1 MSPLA
6 GISLITLWMG
16 VVLIL
21 AVLARRRWPLQRE
34 LSRKIVHIGTGP
46 VLPLAWWLEI
56 PLALAA
62 PIALAVSVLALI
74 NHRWRLLPAVE
85 DVDRH
90 SYGTV
95 AYGLAI
101 TTLLVLF
108 WPDQAQAACAG
119 VLVMAAADGLAGLIG
134 RALQTPQWQLWGQ
147 TKSIAG
153 TLTMAVV
160 SLGVLAG
167 LAAFSPHHPDATGLV
182 MISLLAVGLEQV
194 SKWGIDNLSV
204 PIGVAL
210 SWQWLSG

>member
-1 MSPLA
+1 
-6 GISLITLWMG
+6 MG
-16 VVLIL
+16 LVLIL

-62 PIALAVSVLALI
+62 PIALAVTVLALI

-134 RALQTPQWQLWGQ
+134 RALQSPQWQLWGQ

-160 SLGVLAG
+160 SLGVLTG
-167 LAAFSPHHPDATGLV
+167 LAAFSPHHPDAPGLV
-182 MISLLAVGLEQV
+182 MISLLAVGLEQL

>member
-1 MSPLA
+1 
-6 GISLITLWMG
+6 MG
-16 VVLIL
+16 FVLIL
-21 AVLARRRWPLQRE
+21 AVFARRHWPMQRE

-46 VLPLAWWLEI
+46 VLPLAWWLQI
-56 PLALAA
+56 PITLAV
-62 PIALAVSVLALI
+62 PVALAVSVVALI

-108 WPDQAQAACAG
+108 WPDQPQAACAG

-134 RALQTPQWQLWGQ
+134 RAVPSPRWQIWGQ

-153 TLTMAVV
+153 TLTMAMV
-160 SLGVLAG
+160 SLGVLAS
-167 LAAFSPHHPDATGLV
+167 LTPLSPHHPSALGL
-182 MISLLAVGLEQV
+182 MLIALLAVGLEQL
-194 SKWGIDNLSV
+194 SRWGIDNLSV

-210 SWQWLSG
+210 SWQWLSS